1 MKKKQINFDNNND
14 GQDLALS
21 KQGNDKYSSNKQLK
35 LLGNNPEESQEIWG
49 NLLKEVSNRE
59 GTKDT
64 YLLLLGDRGCGK
76 RSLIRQTNAKHVQGQ
91 SKNKH
96 IAVDEMGSDFAALDY
111 SFLYVKDLSEKD
123 SQSQEVLPEDNL
135 PKLNIY
141 SLQDSSKTELLEAVL
156 KSNYFDNMVATIM
169 LDLDQPWELMN

>member
-1 MKKKQINFDNNND
+1 MKKKQINFENNND

-64 YLLLLGDRGCGK
+64 
-76 RSLIRQTNAKHVQGQ
+76 
-91 SKNKH
+91 
-96 IAVDEMGSDFAALDY
+96 
-111 SFLYVKDLSEKD
+111 
-123 SQSQEVLPEDNL
+123 
-135 PKLNIY
+135 
-141 SLQDSSKTELLEAVL
+141 
-156 KSNYFDNMVATIM
+156 
-169 LDLDQPWELMN
+169 